1 MLARTPRRGR
11 SPLRDWRLKTGP
23 AVEPVGLDGLKLWA
37 RIDTNAEDEL
47 LATLIATA
55 RQAAEEHTR
64 RAFIRQEWT
73 MAVRGWTGW
82 LPIPRPPLI
91 EVLEVRSV
99 GFDGAVTVWPAGDYL
114 VRGAGDQ
121 GQIMALTPVLGLVE
135 IDFAAGYGPA
145 AADVPAAIR
154 TAVTAWASELY
165 ESRTPA
171 NEPPQ
176 NVVQALAPWRVLI
189 P

>member
-11 SPLRDWRLKTGP
+11 SPMRGWRLKTGP
-23 AVEPVGLDGLKLWA
+23 AVEPVSLDDLKLWA
-37 RIDTNAEDEL
+37 RIDTSAEDEL
-47 LATLIATA
+47 LAMLIIAA

-64 RAFIRQEWT
+64 RAFLRQTWT
-73 MAVRGWTGW
+73 LSVLGWTGW

-91 EVLEVRSV
+91 EVMEVRSV
-99 GFDGAVTVWPAGDYL
+99 GPDGASTVWPAADYL
-114 VRGAGDQ
+114 ARGAGDH
-121 GQIMALTPVLGLVE
+121 GQIMAMTPAIGPVE
-135 IDFAAGYGPA
+135 IDFEAGFGA
-145 AADVPAAIR
+145 AAVDVPAAIR
-154 TAVTAWASELY
+154 TAVMGWASELY

-176 NVVQALAPWRVLI
+176 NVAQALAPWRVLI